1 MMKPQ
6 MDKLDA
12 EEIADLTK
20 YVKLLAKKMH
30 VEPVETEQELL
41 RPSELLVRLKK
52 LLHIESSITL
62 ASGGSPL
69 S

>member
-1 MMKPQ
+1 MMFSGFSNPPFFP
-6 MDKLDA
+6 
-12 EEIADLTK
+12 
-20 YVKLLAKKMH
+20 LA
-30 VEPVETEQELL
+30 VAGPSPVETEQELL
-41 RPSELLVRLKK
+41 RPGELLVRLKK